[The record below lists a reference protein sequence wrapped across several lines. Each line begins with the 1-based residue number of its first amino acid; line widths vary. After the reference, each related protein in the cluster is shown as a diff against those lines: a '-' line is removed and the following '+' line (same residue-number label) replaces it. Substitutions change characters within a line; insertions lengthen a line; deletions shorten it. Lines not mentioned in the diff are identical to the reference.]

1 VTLVV
6 LAHELTT
13 QNLFSTHG
21 DESMTTTMIIA
32 VSGLF
37 FLFLLFF
44 VLIYNGFIRLR
55 NQCEEAFATMDVYLK
70 KRWDLVPN
78 LVTLVKGYASHE
90 KETFNQVI
98 EARNRAMGSAS
109 IGELQKNE
117 NALGQGLKNL
127 LALSEAYPDLKA
139 NEGFTN
145 LQNQLQS
152 IETDILQARK
162 YYNAVVK
169 AFNTKRELF
178 PQSLIASMMK
188 LNKKEYFQIDGS
200 ERSNVEVSF
209 GGAK

>member
-1 VTLVV
+1 
-6 LAHELTT
+6 
-13 QNLFSTHG
+13 
-21 DESMTTTMIIA
+21 MTTTMMIA
-32 VSGLF
+32 VVGPF
-37 FLFLLFF
+37 FLLFLFF

-98 EARNRAMGSAS
+98 EARNRAMDSAS

-145 LQNQLQS
+145 LQNQLQN

-178 PQSLIASMMK
+178 PQSLIAFLMK
-188 LNKKEYFQIDGS
+188 LKKKEYFHIDGS
-200 ERSNVEVSF
+200 ERSTVEISF
-209 GGAK
+209 GVTT